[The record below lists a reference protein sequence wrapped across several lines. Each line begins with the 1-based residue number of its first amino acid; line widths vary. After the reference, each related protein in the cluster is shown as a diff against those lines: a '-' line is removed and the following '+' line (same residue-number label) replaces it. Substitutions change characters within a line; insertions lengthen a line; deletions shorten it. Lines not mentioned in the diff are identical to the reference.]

1 MKTYVITLSRNFPA
15 KHPRHG
21 EPTNFDIQTAN
32 AFLKMN
38 KKGIF
43 FPKYGMKL
51 HTIRGNY
58 ELWSKR
64 FEQINAGKACLS
76 LRYWTGKPYHSKQT
90 EIVKL
95 TKEDGIGLQK
105 AYIERLQ
112 YIGRND
118 MKLSLRV
125 VRGYWQTE
133 DPIVDGETMAK
144 NDGLSSLRDWM
155 PFFNGHNISKPL
167 AIIHFTKFRY

>member
-21 EPTNFDIQTAN
+21 EPTNFDTQLLN
-32 AFLKMN
+32 AVWRAHNMSI
-38 KKGIF
+38 G
-43 FPKYGMKL
+43 FPKVGMKL

-64 FEQINAGKACLS
+64 FEQIEAGNAVLS
-76 LRYWTGKPYHSKQT
+76 IRCWTGKPYHSKQE

-95 TKEDGIGLQK
+95 TNEDGIGLQ
-105 AYIERLQ
+105 RLQ
-112 YIGRND
+112 FIPLNND
-118 MKLSLRV
+118 LGNFITSIDFRCHRMPEALNLAHELAS
-125 VRGYWQTE
+125 
-133 DPIVDGETMAK
+133 
-144 NDGLSSLRDWM
+144 NDGLTFADWKEWIFISSKYD
-155 PFFNGHNISKPL
+155 FKKPL

>member
-21 EPTNFDIQTAN
+21 EPTNFDTKLLN
-32 AFLKMN
+32 AVWSAHNMSI
-38 KKGIF
+38 G
-43 FPKYGMKL
+43 FPHVGMKL
-51 HTIRGNY
+51 HTIRSNY
-58 ELWSKR
+58 DLWSKR
-64 FEQINAGKACLS
+64 FEQIYAGKACLS
-76 LRYWTGKPYHSKQT
+76 IRYWTGKLYHSKQT

-95 TKEDGIGLQK
+95 TKEDGIGLQH
-105 AYIERLQ
+105 AYIESMQ

-118 MKLSLRV
+118 MNLSLRV
-125 VRGYWQTE
+125 VRDNWQTE

-144 NDGLSSLRDWM
+144 NDGLSSLRDWL

>member
-1 MKTYVITLSRNFPA
+1 MNTYVITLSRNFPA

-43 FPKYGMKL
+43 FPKYGMKF

-64 FEQINAGKACLS
+64 FEQIYAGKACLS

-95 TKEDGIGLQK
+95 TKEDGIGLQH

-125 VRGYWQTE
+125 VRDYWQTE
-133 DPIVDGETMAK
+133 DHIVDGETMAK
-144 NDGLSSLRDWM
+144 NDGLSSLRDWV

>member
-1 MKTYVITLSRNFPA
+1 MKTYILILSRTFPA
-15 KHPRHG
+15 KHPRKG
-21 EPTNFDIQTAN
+21 EHTNFDYQILN
-32 AFLKMN
+32 AILREHNMSI
-38 KKGIF
+38 G
-43 FPKYGMKL
+43 FPQYGVKL
-51 HTIRGNY
+51 HTIRSNY
-58 ELWSKR
+58 ALWSKR
-64 FEQINAGKACLS
+64 FKQIEAGKACLS
-76 LRYWTGKPYHSKQT
+76 IRYWTGIPYHSKQT

-118 MKLSLRV
+118 MNLSLRV
-125 VRGYWQTE
+125 VRDYWQTE

>member
-1 MKTYVITLSRNFPA
+1 MSI
-15 KHPRHG
+15 G
-21 EPTNFDIQTAN
+21 
-32 AFLKMN
+32 
-38 KKGIF
+38 
-43 FPKYGMKL
+43 FPKVWMKL

-64 FEQINAGKACLS
+64 FEQIEAGNAALS
-76 LRYWTGKPYHSKQT
+76 IRCWSGKPYHSKQT

-105 AYIERLQ
+105 AYIDRLQ

-118 MKLSLRV
+118 MNLSPRV
-125 VRGYWQTE
+125 VRDYWQTE
-133 DPIVDGETMAK
+133 DPIIDGETMAK

-155 PFFNGHNISKPL
+155 PFFNGHNISNPL